1 LAYVPTDFRKTVV
14 FLGKDKEGETYVC
27 GSAFWVINVQS
38 PQELAERYQP
48 AYLVT
53 AAHVIEELRQNGV
66 GSFRIRVNLKT
77 GEAVWLDGM
86 SLDRWKQHPDPTV
99 DVSILKLA
107 IYEEWD
113 HTGWPTTAFV
123 TPESIE
129 QYQEEIE
136 LGDEVF
142 SVGVF
147 WPHKGKTRNIPLVRI
162 GNIAA
167 LRDERV
173 ETKQDLFS
181 DVYLM
186 EARSVGGL
194 SGAPVFIDIVRA
206 RLTGREIAKS
216 GTVFVGPFR
225 FRLIGLISG
234 HFTGVDDELMS
245 TELVNTGIPLKEL
258 EKLNMGIAYV
268 TPADKIIEGLQQF
281 KGAEEE
287 ESRHHRE
294 PLSIAV
300 GDTSPRATVAS
311 QLATSTFDVPKT
323 RDKKD

>member
-1 LAYVPTDFRKTVV
+1 MAYVPTDFRKTVV
-14 FLGKDKEGETYVC
+14 FLGQDKGGETYVC

-38 PQELAERYQP
+38 PQELAERYRP

-53 AAHVIEELRQNGV
+53 AAHVIEKLRQDGV
-66 GSFRIRVNLKT
+66 GTFRIRVNLKT

-86 SLDRWKQHPDPTV
+86 SIDRWKEHPDRTV

-123 TPESIE
+123 TPESIK

-142 SVGVF
+142 SVGLF

-206 RLTGREIAKS
+206 RLTGREIARS

-225 FRLIGLISG
+225 FRLVGLISG
-234 HFTGVDDELMS
+234 HFTGVDDEFAS
-245 TELVNTGIPLKEL
+245 TELASKGIPKKEL

-268 TPADKIIEGLQQF
+268 TPADKLFDGLQQF
-281 KGAEEE
+281 KEEE
-287 ESRHHRE
+287 EKESRHYRE
-294 PLSIAV
+294 TPSIAV
-300 GDTSPRATVAS
+300 GDTSPRTNVS
-311 QLATSTFDVPKT
+311 SHLATSTFDIPKT
-323 RDKKD
+323 SGEKE